1 MSDNEKAMEPQD
13 APSRRILLAATGLSP
28 QIVTE
33 TLYALAVQGE
43 PRWVPTEVHLI
54 TTAEGAE
61 RARHSLLSADL
72 AWFARLIADYRLPP
86 IAFSESHI
94 HVLEDAN
101 GAPLPDIR
109 TPADND
115 QAADQLTEL
124 VRRFTADPATQ
135 VHASIAGGRKTMG
148 YYLGYA
154 LSLFGRPGDRLSH
167 VLVSE
172 PFESTWD
179 FFYPTPYSRIIE
191 TRDHKLADTAQARV
205 MLAEIP
211 FVSLRHELPKALLA
225 GKASFSATVAAARAG
240 LGAPELLIDYRARLI
255 RAGGRTIALPP
266 TQLAFIGWMAR
277 RRLRGEPH
285 LPCPVPEHP
294 EADYAAE
301 YLAEYRAV
309 LGAMGDDERT
319 AGRLEAGMD
328 RAFFTEVKSR
338 LYGRLRDALG
348 TGRKPYLFDSED
360 KSRRYG
366 LRLEAAQVQFVS
378 VSDRDFAHDQV

>member
-1 MSDNEKAMEPQD
+1 MSDNEKAMDQD
-13 APSRRILLAATGLSP
+13 APQRRILLAVTGLSP

-33 TLYALAVQGE
+33 TLYALAAAAAE
-43 PRWVPTEVHLI
+43 PWVPTEVHLV
-54 TTAEGAE
+54 TTVEGAE

-72 AWFARLIADYRLPP
+72 AWFARLLADYRLPP
-86 IAFSESHI
+86 IAFSEAHI
-94 HVLEDAN
+94 HVLEDAD

-115 QAADQLTEL
+115 RAADQLTEL
-124 VRRFTADPATQ
+124 VRRFTADPNTQ

-205 MLAEIP
+205 ALAEIP
-211 FVSLRHELPKALLA
+211 FVSLRHGLPRGLLE
-225 GKASFSATVAAARAG
+225 GRSSFGEAVAAARAG
-240 LGAPELLIDYRARLI
+240 LGAPELIVDYPHRI
-255 RAGGRTIALPP
+255 IVAGGRPVRLAPAL
-266 TQLAFIGWMAR
+266 LAFVGWMAR
-277 RRLRGEPH
+277 RRLRGEPP
-285 LPCPVPEHP
+285 LGCPVDGHP
-294 EADYAAE
+294 ERGYADD

-309 LGAMGDDERT
+309 IGEMGDDERT
-319 AGRLEAGMD
+319 AARLADGMD
-328 RAFFTEVKSR
+328 RAFFTEAKAR
-338 LYGRLRDALG
+338 LHGKLRAALG
-348 TGRKPYLFDSED
+348 LGREPYLLD
-360 KSRRYG
+360 RQRRPGRYG
-366 LRLEAAQVQFVS
+366 LGLGVGEIRFTGQAPGAQPWT
-378 VSDRDFAHDQV
+378 

>member
-1 MSDNEKAMEPQD
+1 MSDNEKPMDQD
-13 APSRRILLAATGLSP
+13 APQRRILLAVTGLSP

-33 TLYALAVQGE
+33 TLFALAIQGE

-54 TTAEGAE
+54 TTAEGAD

-86 IAFSESHI
+86 IAFTESQI
-94 HVLEDAN
+94 HVLEDVD
-101 GAPLPDIR
+101 GAPLGDIR

-124 VRRFTADPATQ
+124 VRRFTADPNTQ

-191 TRDHKLADTAQARV
+191 TRDHKLADTAEARV

-211 FVSLRHELPKALLA
+211 FVSLRHGMPAGLLE
-225 GKASFSATVAAARAG
+225 GKSSFGEAVAAARAG
-240 LGAPELLIDYRARLI
+240 LGAPELVIDYSERRIL
-255 RAGGRTIALPP
+255 AGGRPVRLAPAL
-266 TQLAFIGWMAR
+266 LAFIGWLAR
-277 RRLRGEPH
+277 RRQRGAPPV
-285 LPCPVPEHP
+285 LCPLEDHP
-294 EADYAAE
+294 DPTCAAE

-309 LGAMGDDERT
+309 IGAMGDEERT
-319 AGRLEAGMD
+319 ATRLAKGMD
-328 RAFFTEVKSR
+328 AAFFMEVKSR
-338 LYGRLRDALG
+338 LHGKLRAALG
-348 TGRKPYLFDSED
+348 LGRKPYQIDGSG
-360 KSRRYG
+360 KPRGYG
-366 LRLEAAQVQFVS
+366 VGVEGGQIRFVDVRLWF
-378 VSDRDFAHDQV
+378 

>member
-1 MSDNEKAMEPQD
+1 MSDNEKPMEQD
-13 APSRRILLAATGLSP
+13 APQRRILLAVTGLSP

-33 TLYALAVQGE
+33 TLYALAVQAQ
-43 PRWVPTEVHLI
+43 PRWVPTEVHLV
-54 TTAEGAE
+54 TTVEGAE

-72 AWFARLIADYRLPP
+72 AWFARLLADYGLPP
-86 IAFSESHI
+86 IAFTESQI
-94 HVLEDAN
+94 HVLEDAE

-124 VRRFTADPATQ
+124 VRRFTADPDTQ

-179 FFYPTPYSRIIE
+179 FFYPTPYSRIIQ

-211 FVSLRHELPKALLA
+211 FVSLRHGMPPGLLE
-225 GKASFSATVAAARAG
+225 GKSSFGEAVAAARAG
-240 LGAPELLIDYRARLI
+240 LGAPELVIDYGRRLNCAAGREI
-255 RAGGRTIALPP
+255 RLAP

-277 RRLRGEPH
+277 RRLRGDPP
-285 LPCPVPEHP
+285 LPCPLPDHP
-294 EADYAAE
+294 DGPCAAE

-309 LGAMGDDERT
+309 IGAMGDDERT
-319 AGRLEAGMD
+319 AGRLADGMD

-338 LYGRLRDALG
+338 LYGTLRQTLG
-348 TGRKPYLFDSED
+348 IGRKPYLMDGD
-360 KSRRYG
+360 GRPRRYG
-366 LRLEAAQVQFVS
+366 LALGVGQIRFVTPG
-378 VSDRDFAHDQV
+378 AGA

>member
-1 MSDNEKAMEPQD
+1 MSDNEKPMEQD
-13 APSRRILLAATGLSP
+13 APQRRILLAVTGLSP

-33 TLYALAVQGE
+33 TLYALAVQAQ
-43 PRWVPTEVHLI
+43 PRWVPTEVHLV
-54 TTAEGAE
+54 TTVEGAE

-72 AWFARLIADYRLPP
+72 AWFARLLADYGLPP
-86 IAFSESHI
+86 IAFTESQI
-94 HVLEDAN
+94 HVLEDAE

-124 VRRFTADPATQ
+124 VRRFTADPDTEI
-135 VHASIAGGRKTMG
+135 HASIAGGRKTMG

-179 FFYPTPYSRIIE
+179 FFYPTPYSRIIQ

-211 FVSLRHELPKALLA
+211 FVSLRHGMPPGLLE
-225 GKASFSATVAAARAG
+225 GKSSFGEAVAAARAG
-240 LGAPELLIDYRARLI
+240 LGAPELVIDYGNRIIL
-255 RAGGRTIALPP
+255 AGGRPVRLAPAL
-266 TQLAFIGWMAR
+266 LAFIGWLAGR
-277 RRLRGEPH
+277 KQRGDPP
-285 LPCPVPEHP
+285 LPCPLEDHP
-294 EADYAAE
+294 DPAYAAE

-309 LGAMGDDERT
+309 IGAMGDEERT
-319 AGRLEAGMD
+319 AARLAKGMD
-328 RAFFTEVKSR
+328 AAFFMEAKSR
-338 LYGRLRDALG
+338 LHGKLREALG
-348 TGRKPYLFDSED
+348 LGRRPYQVDGSGRP
-360 KSRRYG
+360 RRYG
-366 LRLEAAQVQFVS
+366 LGLEAGQIRFMARVS
-378 VSDRDFAHDQV
+378 GP